1 MRPHAVGLIE
11 FYLYIVFCVFW
22 SGAPL
27 GTAILDEHDT
37 SMSAEV
43 RGALTRL
50 HLSMSGT
57 SSDEGAQEVM
67 AETRKTCA
75 SVALDRLR
83 APLEAKPLM
92 ALRETVVGMESLRL
106 VAEMVRSHA
115 TELCASAGESGQKQ
129 LSLFVEGTLVQV
141 PSICALIYRRMAG
154 SIINLEPVVASIRNR
169 SWVLK
174 EIGTQHNAYV
184 EQLLDLLQQ
193 LNSSIQQAAVPKQ
206 VPQMQ

>member
-1 MRPHAVGLIE
+1 MKARSKAAGKLTPVKDATSIPRQNRALVGLNRRAK
-11 FYLYIVFCVFW
+11 FDQT
-22 SGAPL
+22 AP
-27 GTAILDEHDT
+27 
-37 SMSAEV
+37 
-43 RGALTRL
+43 
-50 HLSMSGT
+50 
-57 SSDEGAQEVM
+57 
-67 AETRKTCA
+67 
-75 SVALDRLR
+75 
-83 APLEAKPLM
+83 KPLM